1 MGNISQSRGIV
12 GADLLRAAQKESCY
26 GDALSV
32 GRKKYDYRDNLL
44 SMHMNSLRKNS
55 RMKATSFEK
64 NIILIL
70 GACGIRILFV
80 PQWTNNFFSFFY
92 LILKKYSYIIYR

>member
-44 SMHMNSLRKNS
+44 SMHMNLNSLRKNS

-64 NIILIL
+64 NIIVL

-80 PQWTNNFFSFFY
+80 PRWTNNFFRFFY
-92 LILKKYSYIIYR
+92 LILKKIQLYNL